1 MISKAGSCF
10 LKEGK
15 RGGIDVNT
23 IFNVGIYV
31 RLSREDERSI
41 ESESIINQKDYL
53 TRYVL
58 EQGWSLVEIFAD
70 DGYSGTNFNRPDFNR
85 MLTYIESKKIN
96 LVITKDLSRLGRDYI
111 DTGYYLERYFPERGI
126 RYIALND
133 GIDTFESNSN
143 NDMSPFKSVM
153 NDFYARDISKK
164 VRSTINQKR
173 KNGEF
178 IGAFAPYGY
187 RKDPQN
193 KNKLV
198 IDQTTAHIVR
208 KIFNLFVNGTSLM
221 KIAFI
226 LNDENIPSPRAYKK
240 QISNYKGRDGKL
252 DIWSFETIKYILTNP
267 TYSGNVTQN
276 RYTKINY
283 KTEKLKKVP
292 RESWI
297 TVHHTHEA
305 IIDSETFQHVQEI
318 FGIRD
323 YESKYTAKE
332 GMKHLLSG
340 MIFCGDCGS
349 RMTFITSGAKLV
361 YAICSR
367 YKNHKMCTR
376 HSIPEKELE
385 WSVIEQLKKITG
397 YASDY
402 QRLLSIAQK
411 YTIHSIDDNQMN
423 LEIVSIN
430 ARIDEIKKTLKN
442 LYEDKLK
449 GIVSEIDFIDFSHEY
464 NSEREKLMFRL
475 GKLQK
480 EQKGIQQE
488 EQTEKLI
495 KLVKKFADFTN
506 VNKPM
511 LIKLIKK
518 IEIFEQRNIT
528 VYYKFP
534 QPL

>member
-1 MISKAGSCF
+1 MALEDNCQKIKSK
-10 LKEGK
+10 
-15 RGGIDVNT
+15 
-23 IFNVGIYV
+23 IFNVAIYV

-41 ESESIINQKDYL
+41 ESESITNQKDYL

-58 EQGWSLVEIFAD
+58 DQGWNLVDVFAD

-85 MLTYIESKKIN
+85 LLTYIVSKKVN

-133 GIDTFESNSN
+133 GIDTFENNSN

-178 IGAFAPYGY
+178 IGSFAPYGY
-187 RKDPQN
+187 LKDSQN

-198 IDQTTAHIVR
+198 IDEATAGVVR
-208 KIFNLFVNGTSLM
+208 KIFNMFVNGTSLI
-221 KIAFI
+221 KIALA
-226 LNDENIPSPRAYKK
+226 LNNEKISSPRAHKK
-240 QISNYKGRDGKL
+240 QTSNYKGRDGEL
-252 DIWSFETIKYILTNP
+252 DVWSFETIKYILTNP

-283 KTEKLKKVP
+283 KTEKLKKVS

-297 TVHHTHEA
+297 TVNDTHEG
-305 IIDSETFQHVQEI
+305 IIDEETFQHVQEI
-318 FGIRD
+318 FGVRD
-323 YESKYTAKE
+323 YETKYAPKD
-332 GMKHLLSG
+332 GVRHLLSG

-349 RMTFITSGAKLV
+349 RMTFVTSGAKTV

-385 WSVIEQLKKITG
+385 ASVIDNLKKIAA

-402 QRLLSIAQK
+402 EKLLAAAQK
-411 YTIHSIDDNQMN
+411 NATHTKEDDPIR
-423 LEIVSIN
+423 LEVVRMD
-430 ARIDEIKKTLKN
+430 ARVCEIKKTLKN

-449 GIVSEIDFIDFSHEY
+449 GIVTETDFMDFSRDY
-464 NSEREKLMFRL
+464 NEEREKINFRL
-475 GKLQK
+475 GKLNK
-480 EQKGIQQE
+480 EKKAMEQQE
-488 EQTEKLI
+488 EQAEKLI
-495 KLVKKFADFTN
+495 KLVKDLTNFTN
-506 VNKPM
+506 VSKPM

-518 IEIFEQRNIT
+518 IEIFEQRKIT
-528 VYYKFP
+528 LHYKFIS
-534 QPL
+534 PL